1 MTHLGGP
8 DATLFAARLSGK
20 SQLVRDSN
28 GNHSLVVSGAKGTAA
43 FRLDET
49 GTELRVVLRVR
60 RMQNV
65 TRAHLHLGFP
75 DQEGSTVA
83 TLFDSAVPVGSGR
96 LAVKTLTESDL
107 TGPLTGDFQ
116 ELVEALRNG
125 EIYVDV
131 HSTDFPAGEIRGQVG
146 AK

>member
-1 MTHLGGP
+1 M
-8 DATLFAARLSGK
+8 
-20 SQLVRDSN
+20 
-28 GNHSLVVSGAKGTAA
+28 
-43 FRLDET
+43 
-49 GTELRVVLRVR
+49 
-60 RMQNV
+60 
-65 TRAHLHLGFP
+65 
-75 DQEGSTVA
+75 A